1 MLTVPRQ
8 CDCLLLCV
16 SPSWAHC
23 SRACWPACA
32 SGPTCSTPFCPLRT
46 RRSTCHAPSPQ
57 RPRALWAAFAS
68 SCSYFWYCL
77 HSIYS
82 LGDLF
87 MPRFLA
93 AVCLLIFVVICAF
106 FLCVCF
112 VFFYL
117 IAFRLFCFRL
127 KTIFLAF
134 KSILYAALCSACSAS
149 SSACHTPPPT
159 VSF

>member
-32 SGPTCSTPFCPLRT
+32 SGPTC
-46 RRSTCHAPSPQ
+46 HAPSPQ

-68 SCSYFWYCL
+68 SCLYFWYCL

-106 FLCVCF
+106 FLCVCVLF
-112 VFFYL
+112 FFYL

-127 KTIFLAF
+127 KTLFLAF